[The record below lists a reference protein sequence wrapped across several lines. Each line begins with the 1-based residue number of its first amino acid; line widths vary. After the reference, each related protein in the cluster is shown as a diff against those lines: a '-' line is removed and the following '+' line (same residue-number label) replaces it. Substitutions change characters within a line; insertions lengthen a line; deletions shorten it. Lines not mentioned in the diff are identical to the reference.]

1 MTEASHPIGHIN
13 GVYNEKDKSNHVYEV
28 KRLRVAKLE
37 LFLLD
42 HIAIKVYEFVL
53 WWPVWV
59 LKKHPNRPPET
70 ELPSST
76 GILKCWRPL
85 VLMGRV

>member
-1 MTEASHPIGHIN
+1 MTEAGHPLGHIN
-13 GVYNEKDKSNHVYEV
+13 GVYNEKDKSNHVYVV

-59 LKKHPNRPPET
+59 LKKNIQTDLQRRSFPAAR
-70 ELPSST
+70 
-76 GILKCWRPL
+76 R
-85 VLMGRV
+85 R

>member
-1 MTEASHPIGHIN
+1 M
-13 GVYNEKDKSNHVYEV
+13 V

-59 LKKHPNRPPET
+59 LKKKHPNRPSEA

-76 GILKCWRPL
+76 ETLKCWRPL
-85 VLMGRV
+85 VLTGRV